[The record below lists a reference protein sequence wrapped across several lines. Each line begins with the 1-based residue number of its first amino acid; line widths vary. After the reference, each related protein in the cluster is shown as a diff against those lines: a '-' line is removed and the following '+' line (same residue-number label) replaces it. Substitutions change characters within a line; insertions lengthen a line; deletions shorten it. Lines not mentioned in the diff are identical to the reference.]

1 MRRMFSMLMSLLAAS
16 GWAWAQDEEILR
28 TARYLSGATSEEQ
41 VDEYWIERLEAR
53 VGRRIRINERT
64 VRADGLLS
72 DYQLA
77 SLADYRAHCGDIL
90 SWEELALVDGF
101 SREAVEALRPFL
113 SLASSRLPGQTD
125 TTRIRVHTLV
135 RGTLSSI
142 GGKAR
147 AQGEYWR
154 AGGAWRG
161 SDGTFYAEGTW
172 RGHRLLLGHFNL
184 RLGQGLTY
192 WSGFSMSSLST
203 IDAFIRRTPGASP
216 VWSYSS
222 SSVYLGGVYEY
233 TSTHWR
239 GLAFGSISGNFGAHA
254 DWLGRN
260 GQAGLTVGW
269 NGQLCVSADTRWNW
283 RGADL
288 CAEIAW
294 KNGSVGALA
303 AFRKPIGPLK
313 LALQGRVI
321 PSRFSGKK
329 NGEYALA
336 TGLSFQSEQWKSLAG
351 KTGFG
356 NSVPEHKASLTLDAS
371 LLPIPSTGT
380 PNRLQVRAHAL
391 WQWQFASAWSLELRL
406 TERYRNYEHPRT
418 DLRADLR
425 FANGP
430 WLATTRLE
438 GVHCQEFGFLNY
450 WEGGYKKE
458 EHFAVYLRLTGFLID
473 AWDDRIYCYE
483 RDAPGSFSVPAFSG
497 RGGMVSLTGSW
508 KHHFKRITLKAY
520 LRGSWMVRKD
530 RTPTPGLNLQLHCD
544 W

>member
-1 MRRMFSMLMSLLAAS
+1 MLICLLPGA
-16 GWAWAQDEEILR
+16 GWVWAQDEEILR
-28 TARYLSGATSEEQ
+28 AARYLSGASSEEQ

-53 VGRRIRINERT
+53 NGRRIRINEKT

-77 SLADYRAHCGDIL
+77 SLADYKARCGDVL

-113 SLASSRLPGQTD
+113 SLASHRLPGQTD
-125 TTRIRVHTLV
+125 TIRIRGYALV
-135 RGTLSSI
+135 RGTLSTV

-161 SDGTFYAEGTW
+161 SDGTFYAEGSW
-172 RGHRLLLGHFNL
+172 RGHRLLLGHYNL
-184 RLGQGLTY
+184 RLGQGLAY
-192 WSGFSMSSLST
+192 WSGFSLSSLST
-203 IDAFIRRTPGASP
+203 VDAFIRRTPGASP
-216 VWSYSS
+216 VWSYNS

-233 TSTHWR
+233 TSAYWR
-239 GLAFGSISGNFGAHA
+239 ALAFGSLSGSFGAHA
-254 DWLGRN
+254 DWLGRK
-260 GQAGLTVGW
+260 GQAGLTVSW
-269 NGQLCVSADTRWNW
+269 DGQPCLSADTRWNW

-294 KNGSVGALA
+294 KNGSLGGLA
-303 AFRKPIGPLK
+303 VFRKSIGPLK
-313 LALQGRVI
+313 VALQGRVL
-321 PSRFSGKK
+321 PSRFSNKK

-336 TGLSFQSEQWKSLAG
+336 TGLSFQSSNYI
-351 KTGFG
+351 

-380 PNRLQVRAHAL
+380 RDRLQVRGYAL
-391 WQWQFASAWSLELRL
+391 WQWQFATAWSVELRL
-406 TERYRNYEHPRT
+406 TERYRNYERPRT

-425 FANGP
+425 YASGP

-438 GVHCQEFGFLNY
+438 GVHCQQFGFLNY
-450 WEGGYKKE
+450 WEGGYKQE
-458 EHFAVYLRLTGFLID
+458 EKFAVYLRLTGFIID

-483 RDAPGSFSVPAFSG
+483 RDAPGAFSIPAYSG
-497 RGGMVSLTGSW
+497 RGGMISLVGSW
-508 KHHFKRITLKAY
+508 KHRFRRLTLKAY
-520 LRGSWMVRKD
+520 FRGSWMVRKD